1 MFLHLIK
8 KCKNLKKTLIKLKK
22 KIFFPKTVKM
32 ILNLVKKMKK
42 K

>member
-22 KIFFPKTVKM
+22 DIFSK
-32 ILNLVKKMKK
+32 NSKKWF
-42 K
+42 